1 LQSSRC
7 SVFPQKKIV
16 ILLRYLLPL
25 LPMVMLLSHCAAPKA
40 AFTPAAKTVPA
51 VEYVNFSNESEK
63 ATAYLWDFGDGNT
76 SEEVSPTHRYFLSG
90 DYTVVLTATNEKG
103 KSKTSQQKITVT
115 PPKECLVRIETPMG
129 EMIARLSD
137 ATPQHQDNFVKLVE
151 ENFYDDLLFH
161 RVINGFMIQGGDP
174 NSRGAGPNARL
185 GTGGPGYQIPAEFV
199 DSLAHVKGALAA
211 ARTNNPAKASSGS
224 QFYIAHGRAVTEAE
238 LNKQEGT
245 TGVRYPSD
253 VRQEYL
259 EKGGI
264 PFLDQNYTVFGQ
276 VIEGLDVIDKIA
288 GVATNPGDRPQE
300 DVWMKISL
308 IR

>member
-1 LQSSRC
+1 M
-7 SVFPQKKIV
+7 
-16 ILLRYLLPL
+16 RYLLPL
-25 LPMVMLLSHCAAPKA
+25 LLVAVIFSHCAAPKA
-40 AFTPAAKTVPA
+40 AFTSANQTVPA
-51 VEYVNFSNESEK
+51 AEFVSFSNKSEK
-63 ATAYLWDFGDGNT
+63 ATTYSWDFGDGNT
-76 SEEVSPTHRYFLSG
+76 SQEANPRHRYFLSG

-103 KSKTSQQKITVT
+103 KSKTSQQTITVT

-129 EMIARLSD
+129 NMIARLSD

-151 ENFYDDLLFH
+151 QNYYDDLLFH
-161 RVINGFMIQGGDP
+161 RVINEFMIQGGDP
-174 NSRGAGPNARL
+174 NSRGAGPNTRL
-185 GTGGPGYQIPAEFV
+185 GTGGPGYQVPAEFV

-211 ARTNNPAKASSGS
+211 ARTNNPARASSGS
-224 QFYIAHGRAVTEAE
+224 QFYIAHGRPVTEAE
-238 LNKQEGT
+238 LNKQEAS
-245 TGVRYPSD
+245 TGVRYPSE

-264 PFLDQNYTVFGQ
+264 PSLDQNYTVFGQ

-288 GVATNPGDRPQE
+288 ATATNPGDRPRE